1 MLCDLLDTLS
11 IQIELRHYLEFQ
23 KLYLASCKSID
34 LDCRG
39 KTQQS
44 GNLLCCSQLRIDDH
58 GHAKALLDK
67 ADLLAVNRIAH
78 TGNGMAVPCFLSN
91 QAAQKIHLIWHRNCD
106 KNIRSLDSGFHQGID
121 AGAVSYNT
129 HGIYFICNLINGI
142 CIDINQGY
150 VCIFFL

>member
-1 MLCDLLDTLS
+1 MGLKPDLLEKCRCILRCGKNGHHISVADGIGTAWNGGKIFSLNGAEKNVTAEVLSDLLDTLS

-23 KLYLASCKSID
+23 QLYLASCKSID

-91 QAAQKIHLIWHRNCD
+91 QAAQKIHLI
-106 KNIRSLDSGFHQGID
+106 
-121 AGAVSYNT
+121 
-129 HGIYFICNLINGI
+129 
-142 CIDINQGY
+142 
-150 VCIFFL
+150 